1 MVKNIITSIM
11 LPPVTIHLTKQSR
24 IKKGAF
30 WQALTIFW
38 RGDVTSWQ
46 LFGQI
51 RIKPNNKLLADFQ
64 FEPITLG
71 DRVEDG
77 VNLGEFSRIAPFLE
91 VDQVADLPVTEGLL
105 WYYDIFMRNPSN
117 LIFDEIVAICEGRV
131 EITDNTTEIL

>member
-1 MVKNIITSIM
+1 M
-11 LPPVTIHLTKQSR
+11 LSPVTIHLTKKSR

-30 WQALTIFW
+30 WQALEIFW
-38 RGDVTSWQ
+38 RGDVTNWE

-51 RIKPNNKLLADFQ
+51 RTKPNGKLLADFQ

-71 DRVEDG
+71 DRVEND

-91 VDQVADLPVTEGLL
+91 IDQIADLPVTESLL

-117 LIFDEIVAICEGRV
+117 LTFDEIVAICEGRV
-131 EITDNTTEIL
+131 EITDNTTEIV

>member
-1 MVKNIITSIM
+1 MIKNILSIM

-30 WQALTIFW
+30 WQALEIFW
-38 RGDVTSWQ
+38 RGDVTNWQ

-51 RIKPNNKLLADFQ
+51 RAKPNGKLLADFQ

-71 DRVEDG
+71 DRVENG

-91 VDQVADLPVTEGLL
+91 VDQVANLPVTEGLL
-105 WYYDIFMRNPSN
+105 WYYDIFMVNSSN